1 MLRYLLRG
9 DKMQEK
15 AIEQRLVQS
24 VKKMGGQCWKFVS
37 PSNVG
42 VPDRIL
48 LFQGGRVAFVE
59 VKAPGK
65 KPRPVQI
72 AMHRVLTGLG
82 FRVFVLDDV
91 NQIEVILNE
100 ILSA

>member
-1 MLRYLLRG
+1 
-9 DKMQEK
+9 MQEK
-15 AIEQRLVQS
+15 AIEQRLVRS

-37 PSNVG
+37 PGNVG

-65 KPRPVQI
+65 KPRPVQL

-91 NQIEVILNE
+91 NQIEVMLNE
-100 ILSA
+100 VRTA

>member
-1 MLRYLLRG
+1 
-9 DKMQEK
+9 MQEK
-15 AIEQRLVQS
+15 AIEQRLLQS

-37 PSNVG
+37 PGNVG

-59 VKAPGK
+59 VKANGK
-65 KPRPVQI
+65 KPRPSQLAV
-72 AMHRVLTGLG
+72 HRVLNELG
-82 FRVFVLDDV
+82 FKVFVLDDV

>member
-1 MLRYLLRG
+1 
-9 DKMQEK
+9 MQEK

-59 VKAPGK
+59 VKAPSK
-65 KPRPVQI
+65 KPKPVQL
-72 AMHRVLTGLG
+72 AMHRVLIGLG
-82 FRVFVLDDV
+82 FKVFVLDDV

>member
-1 MLRYLLRG
+1 
-9 DKMQEK
+9 MQEK

-37 PSNVG
+37 PGNVG

-48 LFQGGRVAFVE
+48 LFQGGKVAFVE
-59 VKAPGK
+59 VKAKGK
-65 KPRPVQI
+65 KPRPNQLVV
-72 AMHRVLTGLG
+72 HRLLIGLG
-82 FRVFVLDDV
+82 FKVFVLDDV

>member
-1 MLRYLLRG
+1 
-9 DKMQEK
+9 MQEK
-15 AIEQRLVQS
+15 SIEQRLVQS

-37 PSNVG
+37 PGNVG

-48 LFQGGRVAFVE
+48 LFQGGKVAFVE
-59 VKAPGK
+59 VKAKGK
-65 KPRPVQI
+65 KPRPNQLAV
-72 AMHRVLTGLG
+72 HRLLIGLG
-82 FRVFVLDDV
+82 FKVFVLDDV